1 MATIAEISRE
11 LGAPNSFLEQGI
23 DFRPVQGNTSFTGI
37 RGTVQGM
44 HFRRAPKAD
53 AKLVRCMGVEYVPDL
68 YAGFRYD
75 DSMIGIPWP
84 ETVAALSANDAAGH
98 C

>member
-1 MATIAEISRE
+1 
-11 LGAPNSFLEQGI
+11 
-23 DFRPVQGNTSFTGI
+23 
-37 RGTVQGM
+37 M